1 MTLKRIILWS
11 ASLLLA
17 ANCLTGCLAG
27 KFMTNYALKP
37 AQHGEADI
45 ERTRA
50 KADSLAPGVMAW
62 YDDLHQKGIFKDI
75 NRTDPDGYKL
85 HAVYAPAKDP
95 ATAQGTAIIVHGY
108 TDNHLVFMY
117 LVRMYRDEFNYNVM
131 VPDLQFFGYSEG
143 VAAQMGWLDRLDVED
158 WAAVAHDIF
167 KDDFTVVHGV
177 SMGAAT
183 AMMMSGDDLPP
194 YIRAFVEDC
203 GYSSAWDQFAHN
215 LKDSFHLPPFPI
227 LNSASLVSKRRYG
240 WGFKQA
246 SSVEQLAKCDRRELL
261 REGPGELHLA
271 GEVLPRSREER
282 RNQIRDQ
289 AFRCRTASKRRM
301 AAETETLRL
310 SRRPSI
316 GMRMCASAARR
327 QTSVRPVDSVPITRA
342 VPPVIS
348 VS

>member
-1 MTLKRIILWS
+1 MTLKRIIFWS

-75 NRTDPDGYKL
+75 TRTDADGYKL

-95 ATAQGTAIIVHGY
+95 ATAQGTAVIVHGY

-131 VPDLQFFGYSEG
+131 VPDLQYFGYSEG
-143 VAAQMGWLDRLDVED
+143 EAAQMGWLDRLDVED

-227 LNSASLVSKRRYG
+227 LNSASIVSKRRYG
-240 WGFKQA
+240 WGFKEA
-246 SSVEQLAKCDRRELL
+246 SSVNQLAKCDRPMLFIH
-261 REGPGELHLA
+261 G
-271 GEVLPRSREER
+271 
-282 RNQIRDQ
+282 
-289 AFRCRTASKRRM
+289 
-301 AAETETLRL
+301 TEDDF
-310 SRRPSI
+310 
-316 GMRMCASAARR
+316 
-327 QTSVRPVDSVPITRA
+327 VPVDHVFKNYQAKTHGYKELVLVPGA
-342 VPPVIS
+342 VHANSYAKDPANYTWRVKYFLDRVKSGEIK
-348 VS
+348 